1 MEHGDNDEKLKN
13 FDGSDKNHVSYRF
26 QKFSYNLNLI
36 KITTYTADTKKNVS
50 LFNFLFP
57 NV

>member
-36 KITTYTADTKKNVS
+36 KITTYTADTKKM
-50 LFNFLFP
+50 
-57 NV
+57 